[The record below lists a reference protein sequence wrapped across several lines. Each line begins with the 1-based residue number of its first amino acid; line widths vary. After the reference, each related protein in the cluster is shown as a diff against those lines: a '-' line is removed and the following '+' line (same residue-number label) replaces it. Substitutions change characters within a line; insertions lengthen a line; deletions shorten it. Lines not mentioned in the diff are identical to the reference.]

1 MTSAGEGERNAEDN
15 DDNKKLNVVA
25 CVFGRKFRLFTY
37 LIVLILYLASCFLFI
52 IYYTWMLFLS

>member
-1 MTSAGEGERNAEDN
+1 MTGAGEGERNAEDN

-25 CVFGRKFRLFTY
+25 YVFGRKFRLFTH
-37 LIVLILYLASCFLFI
+37 LIVLILSLASCFLFI